1 MDNEPAYGQQI
12 QGREGGER
20 GCLAG
25 TVVLLLAIK
34 EMRTPN
40 AMWLRTIVKVKI
52 MISVYHL

>member
-1 MDNEPAYGQQI
+1 VDNEPAYGQQI

-25 TVVLLLAIK
+25 TCCFAPCDK
-34 EMRTPN
+34 RERTPN